1 MKHVAE
7 FDNPVAFDTF
17 LRWARLLGLH
27 FAYKPQPQGHG
38 YIATARPRFV
48 WPCRVVAQLAR
59 LHVWQRHLR
68 RKMML
73 GKIAIVTLVIVGAWI
88 GPAWTLAATDASGTV
103 PDAAE
108 EPYWFNGRVCDV
120 PDATHSCI
128 GYTATPLAGV
138 TVVVWNDADGGTSVP
153 VDVGVTDADGEF
165 RLAGTFPANGR
176 MMAGAYLPGGFR
188 RVALGWPTWPAFYY
202 DFRYVAEVEGAAT
215 QMRVFLPVLA
225 TGANDM
231 AAMPWQ

>member
-48 WPCRVVAQLAR
+48 WPCRVVALLAR

-73 GKIAIVTLVIVGAWI
+73 GV
-88 GPAWTLAATDASGTV
+88 
-103 PDAAE
+103 
-108 EPYWFNGRVCDV
+108 
-120 PDATHSCI
+120 
-128 GYTATPLAGV
+128 
-138 TVVVWNDADGGTSVP
+138 
-153 VDVGVTDADGEF
+153 
-165 RLAGTFPANGR
+165 
-176 MMAGAYLPGGFR
+176 
-188 RVALGWPTWPAFYY
+188 
-202 DFRYVAEVEGAAT
+202 
-215 QMRVFLPVLA
+215 Q
-225 TGANDM
+225 
-231 AAMPWQ
+231 